1 MCPMTT
7 DAAEAV
13 RRYLLFLENPDSMRD
28 EEAIEAAQ
36 RKVEA
41 ATDPLEKL
49 FAVAE
54 RDKLSRVDGDHYRR
68 EFITYAKAYATQ
80 HAIPGSAF
88 AELGVPQADLVDA
101 GLAEGRRGAS
111 RSSSSTTASGAPRQR
126 ARRVTQD
133 EVREVA
139 LAMGDA
145 FSIRMLAEAA
155 ETTQATASKVV
166 KALEDDG
173 TVVPVGADK
182 AFGGR
187 GKPPMLYRVK

>member
-1 MCPMTT
+1 MT

-13 RRYLLFLENPDSMRD
+13 RRYLLFLEDPDSMRD
-28 EEAIEAAQ
+28 EEAITAAQ

-41 ATDPLEKL
+41 ATDPLDKL
-49 FAVAE
+49 LAVAE
-54 RDKLSRVDGDHYRR
+54 RDRLSRVDGDHFRR

-101 GLAEGRRGAS
+101 GLVEGRRIAS
-111 RSSSSTTASGAPRQR
+111 RGGSTTASGAPRQR

-139 LAMGDA
+139 LGMGDA
-145 FSIRMLAEAA
+145 FSVRMLAEAA